1 MKTKRNKTCRLRE
14 RSRHT
19 KPSFKSSYSQMSPT
33 NYAAKLVRWGNWCHE
48 WHTFSDDFPRDFRFH
63 EDASTTTLLWH
74 TVRPCPCW
82 YFSSTKN
89 RFFVI
94 SMFPAHD
101 FRTDKIQDCIGN
113 KDGFRSQNSPNVIST
128 RQQGRTVMLFE
139 GWSPRFAKGFVFP
152 DKIRSTWM
160 QEKSLNKP
168 KLHRKLRCTSSFA
181 RCLAPRLLR
190 ISFGCSLYSFPLVQG
205 MLYTAHCFFSRN
217 SVSSFQINQKTSFPR
232 NNCIYHSPNFAVGK
246 GDEKWSYFFRP
257 WTILYFNWYSY
268 HAGRYQSW
276 RGNVH
281 GVWGPNKKWHRKHRK
296 CTASAPQN

>member
-1 MKTKRNKTCRLRE
+1 MF
-14 RSRHT
+14 S
-19 KPSFKSSYSQMSPT
+19 
-33 NYAAKLVRWGNWCHE
+33 GN
-48 WHTFSDDFPRDFRFH
+48 TFSDDFPRDFRFH

-152 DKIRSTWM
+152 YKIRSTWM
-160 QEKSLNKP
+160 QEKSLHKP
-168 KLHRKLRCTSSFA
+168 KLHRKLRCTSSFV
-181 RCLAPRLLR
+181 RCIAPRLLR

-217 SVSSFQINQKTSFPR
+217 SGSSFQINQKTSSPR
-232 NNCIYHSPNFAVGK
+232 NKWYFTQPILQSEKVTKNEAISSALGLSYTSTDTPTMPVGTNP
-246 GDEKWSYFFRP
+246 GVHDPVWSKIFVQRGKFF
-257 WTILYFNWYSY
+257 
-268 HAGRYQSW
+268 
-276 RGNVH
+276 
-281 GVWGPNKKWHRKHRK
+281 
-296 CTASAPQN
+296 